1 MLSMCCVVLV
11 LVSSLKCLYDQ
22 LQIRKLQNAFWFE
35 ARSKKLPIIVFQDP
49 KHLIATPPFPEIQ
62 EVLIGSRSTTTL
74 ALHSSVV
81 ILSLHT
87 LQFHPEDLDEIITN
101 AFRVSKDS
109 NCLLIW
115 KWCDKKHQMAPKRK
129 ILSTPP
135 ERKSITWESIGHVH

>member
-1 MLSMCCVVLV
+1 MLSMCCVVVV
-11 LVSSLKCLYDQ
+11 LASSLKCVYDQ
-22 LQIRKLQNAFWFE
+22 LQIRHLQNTFWLE

-62 EVLIGSRSTTTL
+62 EVFIGSCSKSL

-87 LQFHPEDLDEIITN
+87 LQFHPEDLNEIIRN

-109 NCLLIW
+109 HCLLIW
-115 KWCDKKHQMAPKRK
+115 KWCNKKHHAATPKRK

-135 ERKSITWESIGHVH
+135 EQKSITWESIGHVH